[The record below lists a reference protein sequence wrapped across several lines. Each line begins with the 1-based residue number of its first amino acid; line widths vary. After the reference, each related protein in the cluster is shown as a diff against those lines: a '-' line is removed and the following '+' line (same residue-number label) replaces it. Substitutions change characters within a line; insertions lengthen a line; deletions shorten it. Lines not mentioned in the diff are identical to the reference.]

1 MRFLFVAAS
10 LEEYNLDRFFHQT
23 HPSDVL
29 PTLATNQV
37 VRMLCVS
44 EQGRRLQDELE
55 DLADFA
61 SIALP
66 RPGAAWE
73 LAPLGLY

>member
-1 MRFLFVAAS
+1 MATIAFFVCSS
-10 LEEYNLDRFFHQT
+10 LLKKSIT
-23 HPSDVL
+23 LLGVL

-44 EQGRRLQDELE
+44 EQSRPLQDELE